1 MSTSYYRIKK
11 PFTSLRTEDI
21 PGAGY
26 TDIGIWVNHAKAGV
40 IVVRNE
46 EVADVLMA
54 FRRSVSAVAQSGIE
68 GGHTV
73 LDYDDDDVEDDTPL
87 ISDCGELTTVVE
99 LKAKGAVER

>member
-11 PFTSLRTEDI
+11 PFTSLRAEAI

-26 TDIGIWVNHAKAGV
+26 TDIGIWVNHSKAGV

-46 EVADVLMA
+46 EVKDALLV
-54 FRRSVSAVAQSGIE
+54 FRRSVLSVFQSGIE
-68 GGHTV
+68 GGHTI
-73 LDYDDDDVEDDTPL
+73 LDYEDDDVEDDTQL
-87 ISDCGELTTVVE
+87 ISEYGELTTVAE